1 MTERQARTRRLGVSK
16 IVVTASLPIPLE
28 GRLRQHAI
36 DADLTLSS
44 IMTAALEQY
53 LPRADSPQ

>member
-1 MTERQARTRRLGVSK
+1 MTERRARTRRLGVSK

-36 DADLTLSS
+36 DADLTLAEHPSVHS
-44 IMTAALEQY
+44 
-53 LPRADSPQ
+53 

>member
-1 MTERQARTRRLGVSK
+1 MTERRARTRLLGVIK

-36 DADLTLSS
+36 DADLTLAEHPSVHS
-44 IMTAALEQY
+44 
-53 LPRADSPQ
+53 